1 MVTLR
6 KAADRGHVN
15 IGWLDSHHTFSFGDY
30 FDRAHMGFGPI
41 RVINDD
47 RIAGGGAFPM
57 HPHADMEIVT
67 YVLSGALE
75 HQDSLGNGS
84 VIRPGDVQRMSA
96 GTGIRHSEANASQDD
111 PVHLLQIWL
120 KPDQRGLAPGYEQ
133 TTIPADEKH
142 GRLRLIGSRDG
153 REGSVTIHQDVALYA
168 SILGTGEEVAHKL
181 ASNRAAWV
189 QVATGA
195 AVVNGEKV
203 ETGDGVAITD
213 TGVVSIN
220 GRDAGTELLLFDMA
234 I

>member
-1 MVTLR
+1 MITLR

-15 IGWLDSHHTFSFGDY
+15 LGWLDSRHTFSFGDY

-47 RIAGGGAFPM
+47 RIAGGGSFPM

-96 GTGIRHSEANASQDD
+96 GTGIRHSEANASKTE

-120 KPDQRGLAPGYEQ
+120 KPERRGLAPGYEQ
-133 TTIPADEKH
+133 TTIAADDKR
-142 GRLRLIGSRDG
+142 GRLRLIGSKDG
-153 REGSVTIHQDVALYA
+153 RDGSVTINQDVALYA
-168 SILGTGEEVAHKL
+168 SILGTSDEVAHNL
-181 ASNRAAWV
+181 APNRTAWV

-195 AVVNGEKV
+195 AVINGEKV
-203 ETGDGVAITD
+203 EAGDGVAITD
-213 TGVVSIN
+213 TGAVTIE
-220 GRDAGTELLLFDMA
+220 GRDAATELLLFDMA
-234 I
+234 A

>member
-15 IGWLDSHHTFSFGDY
+15 LGWLDSRHTFSFGDY
-30 FDRAHMGFGPI
+30 FDRNHMSFGPI

-84 VIRPGDVQRMSA
+84 VIRSGDVQRMSA
-96 GTGIRHSEANASQDD
+96 GTGIRHSEANASKTE

-120 KPDQRGLAPGYEQ
+120 KPERHGIAPSYEQ
-133 TTIPADEKH
+133 TTITADDKR
-142 GRLRLIGSRDG
+142 GRLRLIGSKDG
-153 REGSVTIHQDVALYA
+153 RDGSVTINQDVALYA
-168 SILGTGEEVAHKL
+168 SILGVGDEVAHNL
-181 ASNRAAWV
+181 APNRTAWV

-195 AVVNGEKV
+195 AVINGEMV

-213 TGVVSIN
+213 AGVVSIK

-234 I
+234 A